1 MKKKEKKRY
10 LGTPFPSSVLWQQ
23 HNKKQKPWQNLVFL
37 GLSNICN
44 GKVVAAQLETTIRDT
59 HFVLD
64 LVCIET

>member
-1 MKKKEKKRY
+1 MKKKKKKRY

-44 GKVVAAQLETTIRDT
+44 GKVVAAQLETTI
-59 HFVLD
+59 
-64 LVCIET
+64 